1 MWIAEI
7 PADKL
12 PYAIPLL
19 LVPILPNLWAIA
31 HIYRH
36 EFPSGTEKMAWL
48 VAQII
53 LPVIGGLGY
62 VLVGRKRARKP

>member
-12 PYAIPLL
+12 IYAIPLL

-36 EFPSGTEKMAWL
+36 DFPSSTEKMAWL

-53 LPVIGGLGY
+53 LPVFGGIGYILS
-62 VLVGRKRARKP
+62 GRKRARKP